1 MRTISETIRSHV
13 QANPGWH
20 MHFPVT
26 NSVVLGKRQV
36 VGVNRVPIV
45 AWLITTTVLRDDDTG
60 CESPMTDA
68 FPICGPQIA
77 EPDGDAYAIE
87 APCGGITEP
96 DGSGLP
102 LACEV
107 QYLNDRLQ
115 ALDRRELERQA

>member
-1 MRTISETIRSHV
+1 MRTIAETIRSHV

-36 VGVNRVPIV
+36 VRVNRVPIV
-45 AWLITTTVLRDDDTG
+45 AWLITTTVLREDDTG
-60 CESPMTDA
+60 CEIPVTDSL
-68 FPICGPQIA
+68 PICGPQIT
-77 EPDGDAYAIE
+77 EPDDDLYAIE

-96 DGSGLP
+96 DGSDLP
-102 LACEV
+102 TASVV

-115 ALDRRELERQA
+115 AWDRRELERQA